1 MTRDNIQVN
10 LMFSARYSVRS
21 CRNYERTEWSWL
33 CFSDGVVWTHI
44 ITMRLR
50 LFAVK
55 RRKDGSCMS
64 VISFNPSSSFPSF
77 PFAWKGTIE
86 KRERLAW
93 CIGLHLEGSSFLRW
107 TIRSPFKSTLHFY
120 RECERAGLCIWDRE
134 QFCFCILDLFPK
146 CSLGSI
152 IVPILFIHRLHI
164 LYIERLLPKQERR
177 R

>member
-1 MTRDNIQVN
+1 MVLALFLRW
-10 LMFSARYSVRS
+10 
-21 CRNYERTEWSWL
+21 CRLRR
-33 CFSDGVVWTHI
+33 THI
-44 ITMRLR
+44 FLVRLR
-50 LFAVK
+50 LFASK
-55 RRKDGSCMS
+55 RRKDGSCGS

-86 KRERLAW
+86 KRERLP
-93 CIGLHLEGSSFLRW
+93 GVSDFLMKGAALYAERFVHHYKN
-107 TIRSPFKSTLHFY
+107 TVQFY

-134 QFCFCILDLFPK
+134 QFCFCVLDLFPK